1 MSIYQRQ
8 YEKILAAETLRFLLL
23 GRLPNLNDISKRIS
37 SVIDKKNNITYKY
50 IPQPSRE
57 IFRNELYNKS
67 LRSIKF
73 DIDTFHEELLDLFSE
88 SSSRLNYAD
97 LYHKLNSYELRNL
110 ESKLEMLLFTVQ
122 DSDFYFSGAFDTFS
136 DTSKTD
142 LKESTNEIVDL
153 SEQCL
158 ALPYLGNST
167 KRINMDSL
175 IPQTTI
181 NVQVTSK
188 NGAQIQSINQ
198 IPASSFGNIFTD
210 TLSVWGYEVISNSN
224 EPIDLTFT
232 FPLNNNNGLES
243 EFFVSRFEII
253 PHCINK
259 QSVIIKTSNDDVN
272 YLSILGYEQG
282 IETIDQKITYAMDFE
297 TTLVQYVRVTLHK
310 DEPDEEIVSDTGS
323 FKSYKYLF
331 GLKKFA
337 AFTTGRVTKATYI
350 SKPFSF
356 SDSSVI
362 GKVSIDADES
372 IPSGCSLSYS
382 IASAD
387 ANGNQL
393 SSYVPIAPINSN
405 TTIGIDKV
413 VSFGSTIENNNRFTV
428 MFSGDDAPQAYG
440 TPFQGKQFYRVG
452 PAITNTPLFG
462 SSLLY
467 RGFKSWYRDT
477 SGSFE
482 IINIVNN
489 YVTFQQSN
497 TESMFATTTE
507 VPELLTLTVQ
517 NYIRRVYLNLTKAPY
532 YDPSKGHSMIPI
544 SGQDSSLDTRPN
556 YAIYKIIKRGSTT
569 RTTTNAFGLTSNN
582 LYLPVDSFIIQSNQ
596 ASNLPTL
603 QLSNGTQTFIFGTDY
618 TFETIDNGG
627 VPKPTGRLII
637 PEGSS
642 LRDANGVI
650 NYYVTF
656 TYTPDLDITHKVSRI
671 NGNQITLDHSN
682 LTLQD
687 SIEIT
692 YRFVPVSPSQIIK
705 SSIRVSNLPT
715 SSSGFMYYVEGRDYV
730 INANTGN
737 IQRVDGGQISDNTGV
752 YVQFSY
758 RNSTSNLET
767 FTTWCNIAPS
777 DGTQIRFDLN
787 PSTKKNKLIAD
798 TDVGEAF
805 YINTPQGLI
814 NLTGATST
822 PVLPSGWVQMIV
834 RSKSPTDNVEY
845 GTNLIDQVIQLK
857 DINNKKIFKQNNNY
871 FNQITAFREPLAE
884 RTLNHLKVN
893 TLLSDHSVFA
903 IDTITDPN
911 NSYIVL
917 NFSPNNTSEIYNK
930 VPTEDSDESNPPES
944 SPEDFLLTW
953 VSKIDSSEAPSNLI
967 VRVELNRNQYTDGSQ
982 TPKLFG
988 YKLRVGS

>member
-1 MSIYQRQ
+1 MAIYQRQ

-50 IPQPSRE
+50 VPQPTRE
-57 IFRNELYNKS
+57 IFRNELYNKA

-110 ESKLEMLLFTVQ
+110 EAKLEMLLFTVQ
-122 DSDFYFSGAFDTFS
+122 DADFYFSGAFDTFS

-142 LKESTNEIVDL
+142 LNQSTNEIVDL

-158 ALPYLGNST
+158 VLPYLGNST

-175 IPQTTI
+175 IPKTTI
-181 NVQVTSK
+181 NVQVTTK

-198 IPASSFGNIFTD
+198 IPSSSFGNIFTD
-210 TLSVWGYEVISNSN
+210 TLSVWGYEVISSSN
-224 EPIDLTFT
+224 EPVDVTFT

-243 EFFVSRFEII
+243 EFFVSRFELI
-253 PHCINK
+253 PHSINK

-282 IETIDQKITYAMDFE
+282 IETTDQKITYAMDFE
-297 TTLVQYVRVTLHK
+297 TTLVQYVKITLHK
-310 DEPDEEIVSDTGS
+310 DEPDEEITSSTGS
-323 FKSYKYLF
+323 SKSYKYLF

-337 AFTTGRVTKATYI
+337 AFTTGRLIKATYI

-356 SDSSVI
+356 TDSSII
-362 GKVSIDADES
+362 GKVSIDAEES

-387 ANGNQL
+387 ASGNQL
-393 SSYVPIAPINSN
+393 SSYIPITPINGS
-405 TTIGIDKV
+405 TTIGIDKI
-413 VSFGSTIENNNRFTV
+413 VSFGSTIENSNQFTV
-428 MFSGDDAPQAYG
+428 MFDGDDSPQTYG
-440 TPFQGKQFYRVG
+440 SPFQGKQFYRIG
-452 PAITNTPLFG
+452 PAITNIPIFG
-462 SSLLY
+462 STLLY
-467 RGFKSWYRDT
+467 RGFKSWFRDT

-482 IINIVNN
+482 IINISNN
-489 YVTFQQSN
+489 YINFQQSN
-497 TESMFATTTE
+497 VESMFATTIE
-507 VPELLTLTVQ
+507 VPELITLPVQ
-517 NYIRRVYLNLTKAPY
+517 NYIRRVYLRLTKTPY
-532 YDPSKGHSMIPI
+532 YDPSKGHAMKPI

-556 YAIYKIIKRGSTT
+556 YAIYKIIKRGSVTRSTT
-569 RTTTNAFGLTSNN
+569 SAFGLTDNN

-596 ASNLPTL
+596 SSDLPTL
-603 QLSNGTQTFIFGTDY
+603 QLTNGQIFRFGTDY

-627 VPKPTGRLII
+627 EPKPTGRLLI
-637 PEGSS
+637 PEDSS

-650 NYYVTF
+650 NYSVTF
-656 TYTPDLDITHKVSRI
+656 TYTPDLDITHKVSRV
-671 NGNQITLDHSN
+671 NGNNITLDHSN

-705 SSIRVSNLPT
+705 SSIRVSNLPS
-715 SSSGFMYYVEGRDYV
+715 SSSGIIFYIEGRDYV

-737 IQRVDGGQISDNTGV
+737 IQAIAGGQISDTNGV

-758 RNSTSNLET
+758 RNSTSTLQT
-767 FTTWCNIAPS
+767 FTTWCDIAPS
-777 DGTQIRFDLN
+777 DGTQIKFDLD
-787 PSTKKNKLIAD
+787 PSTKKNKLIVD

-814 NLTGATST
+814 NLTNATST
-822 PVLPSGWVQMIV
+822 PVLPSGWVQLIV
-834 RSKSPTDNVEY
+834 RSKSPTDNVAY

-857 DINNKKIFKQNNNY
+857 DINKKKIFKQNNNY

-911 NSYIVL
+911 NSYIVV
-917 NFSPNNTSEIYNK
+917 NFSPNNTTEIYNK
-930 VPTEDSDESNPPES
+930 VPTADSDEASAPDS
-944 SPEDFLLTW
+944 SPEEFLLTW
-953 VSKIDSSEAPSNLI
+953 VSKVDSAETPSNII
-967 VRVELNRNQYTDGSQ
+967 VRVELNRNQDTDGAQ

>member
-1 MSIYQRQ
+1 MAIYQRQ

-50 IPQPSRE
+50 VPQPTRE

-73 DIDTFHEELLDLFSE
+73 DIDTFHEELLDLFSQ

-110 ESKLEMLLFTVQ
+110 QSKLEMLLFTVQ
-122 DSDFYFSGAFDTFS
+122 DADFYFSGAFDTFS

-142 LKESTNEIVDL
+142 LKQSTNEIVDL

-181 NVQVTSK
+181 NVDVVSK

-198 IPASSFGNIFTD
+198 IPSSSFGNIFTD
-210 TLSVWGYEVISNSN
+210 TLSIWGYEVITNSN
-224 EPIDLTFT
+224 EPVDLTFT
-232 FPLNNNNGLES
+232 FPLNNKNGLES
-243 EFFVSRFEII
+243 EFFVSRFEVV
-253 PHCINK
+253 PHSINK

-282 IETIDQKITYAMDFE
+282 IETTDQKITYAMDFE

-310 DEPDEEIVSDTGS
+310 EEADEEIVSNTGS
-323 FKSYKYLF
+323 LKSYKYLF
-331 GLKKFA
+331 GLKKFS
-337 AFTTGRVTKATYI
+337 AFTTGRLTKATYI

-356 SDSSVI
+356 TDSSII
-362 GKVSIDADES
+362 GRVSIDADES
-372 IPSGCSLSYS
+372 IPNGCSLSYS

-387 ANGNQL
+387 SNGNQL
-393 SSYVPIAPINSN
+393 SSYIPISPVNGN
-405 TTIGIDKV
+405 TTIGIDKIIN
-413 VSFGSTIENNNRFTV
+413 FGSTIENNNQFTV
-428 MFSGDDAPQAYG
+428 MFDGDDSPQAYG
-440 TPFQGKQFYRVG
+440 SPFQGKQFYRIG
-452 PAITNTPLFG
+452 PAVINTPIFG
-462 SSLLY
+462 TSLLY
-467 RGFKSWYRDT
+467 RGFKSWFRDT

-482 IINIVNN
+482 IINIANN
-489 YVTFQQSN
+489 YINFQQSN
-497 TESMFATTTE
+497 IESMFATTTE
-507 VPELLTLTVQ
+507 VPELITLTVQ
-517 NYIRRVYLNLTKAPY
+517 NYIRRVYLQLTKAPY
-532 YDPSKGHSMIPI
+532 YDTSKGHAMTPVA
-544 SGQDSSLDTRPN
+544 GQDSSLDTRPN
-556 YAIYKIIKRGSTT
+556 YAIYKIIKRGSTV
-569 RTTTNAFGLTSNN
+569 RTSTSSFGLTSNN

-596 ASNLPTL
+596 SSDLPTL
-603 QLSNGTQTFIFGTDY
+603 QLTNGQPFRFGTDY
-618 TFETIDNGG
+618 TFETIDSGG

-637 PEGSS
+637 PEDSS

-650 NYYVTF
+650 NYLVTF
-656 TYTPDLDITHKVSRI
+656 TYTPDLDITHKVARI
-671 NGNQITLDHSN
+671 NGNSITLDHSN

-692 YRFVPVSPSQIIK
+692 YRFVPISPSQIIK
-705 SSIRVSNLPT
+705 ASIRVANLPS
-715 SSSGFMYYVEGRDYV
+715 SSSGIIFYVEGRDYV

-737 IQRVDGGQISDNTGV
+737 IQKVAGGQISDNGI

-758 RNSTSNLET
+758 RNSTSTLQT
-767 FTTWCNIAPS
+767 FTTWCDIAPS
-777 DGTQIRFDLN
+777 EGTQIKFDLN
-787 PSTKKNKLIAD
+787 PSTKKNKLIVD

-805 YINTPQGLI
+805 YISTPQGLI
-814 NLTGATST
+814 NLTSATST
-822 PVLPSGWVQMIV
+822 PVLPSGWVQLIV

-857 DINNKKIFKQNNNY
+857 DINKKKIFKQYNNY
-871 FNQITAFREPLAE
+871 FNQITAFREPLVE

-911 NSYIVL
+911 NSYIVI
-917 NFSPNNTSEIYNK
+917 NFSPNNTTEIYNK
-930 VPTEDSDESNPPES
+930 VPTDDADESNPPS
-944 SPEDFLLTW
+944 TSPEDFLLTW
-953 VSKIDSSEAPSNLI
+953 VSKIDSSEAPSNII
-967 VRVELNRNQYTDGSQ
+967 VRVELNRNQDTDGAQ